1 MTTCSSILAWRIPV
15 DSGAWSATAHGVTKS
30 WTQLKRLRTYTEY
43 VNESSVFAQI
53 ISSCIDSL
61 SPMINPC
68 PIVTKMDNWKRNL
81 ANKDESEA
89 KK

>member
-1 MTTCSSILAWRIPV
+1 MDR
-15 DSGAWSATAHGVTKS
+15 GAWSATAHGVAKS

-43 VNESSVFAQI
+43 VNESSGFAQI
-53 ISSCIDSL
+53 IRSCVDSL

-68 PIVTKMDNWKRNL
+68 AIVTKMDNWKRKL
-81 ANKDESEA
+81 ANKDESKA